1 MSSFGLG
8 NTKEGVKE
16 DFREL
21 KGDVKQEAKE
31 VKDSLPKGMP
41 IPAFSDLGKAAND
54 VCCPCWRAVG

>member
-21 KGDVKQEAKE
+21 KGDAKE
-31 VKDSLPKGMP
+31 VKDSLPKGTPQSMP

-54 VCCPCWRAVG
+54 VCRP